1 MPSRWRSP
9 SGRCCSDGIE
19 YGGCHSDAANSP
31 ARTAQGGCLPRAD
44 SHAVDSLDI
53 LDRRARE
60 SSGVR
65 VTSRVPKRI
74 DVAPGR
80 PPVVFRK
87 RGNLHSRANMSRL
100 NQLDGR
106 FDAVIVGGGIIGA
119 GIARDA
125 ALRGLR
131 VAVLDRADFG
141 GATTAA
147 STRLIHGGLR
157 YLQTLDLRLVR
168 LDLRERETL
177 LRIAPHLVKPLPFFL
192 PFYDATILNRL
203 TLRAGMALYEALS
216 YDKSLPPH
224 RILNAREAAELEPA
238 LRPEGLSGGA
248 MYYDAQVSSPERLTL
263 ENILEARELGAVALN
278 YADVS
283 GAFRQDGGDRRRR
296 GDRSTPGERARIHSR
311 VVINASG
318 PWFDRVAAT
327 LSPHPKPEV
336 RTTKG
341 IHVACHALDP
351 PGGAALL
358 EDRWPRLLCH
368 PVAGHTWLGTT
379 DTDYEEDPAVATA
392 TADDVRYLLQSAR
405 DYIPAIDQ
413 AQAYWTCAGIRA
425 LVKRGGPGSATSRL
439 HRIRETVTR
448 SDFDRRRQDH
458 GG

>member
-1 MPSRWRSP
+1 
-9 SGRCCSDGIE
+9 
-19 YGGCHSDAANSP
+19 
-31 ARTAQGGCLPRAD
+31 
-44 SHAVDSLDI
+44 
-53 LDRRARE
+53 
-60 SSGVR
+60 
-65 VTSRVPKRI
+65 
-74 DVAPGR
+74 
-80 PPVVFRK
+80 
-87 RGNLHSRANMSRL
+87 MSRL
-100 NQLDGR
+100 NQLNGR

-125 ALRGLR
+125 ALRGLK

-157 YLQTLDLRLVR
+157 YLQTLDIRLVR

-203 TLRAGMALYEALS
+203 TLRAGMTLYDALS

-224 RILNAREAAELEPA
+224 RILNAREAAALEPA

-248 MYYDAQVSSPERLTL
+248 LYYDAQVSSPERLTL

-283 GAFRQDGGDRRRR
+283 GAFRQDGQIGGVEVTDRL
-296 GDRSTPGERARIHSR
+296 TGERARIHGR

-341 IHVACHALDP
+341 IHVACHALIRQ
-351 PGGAALL
+351 AVLL
-358 EDRWPRLLCH
+358 YSKIDGRAFFAIPW
-368 PVAGHTWLGTT
+368 AGHTWIGTT
-379 DTDYEEDPAVATA
+379 DTDYAEDPAVATA

-405 DYIPAIDQ
+405 DYIPAIDA

-425 LVKRGGPGSATSRL
+425 LVKRGGPASATSRL
-439 HRIRETVTR
+439 HRIRETVPGLISIVGGKITGYR
-448 SDFDRRRQDH
+448 QIAEEATSHVCARLRIDRRCETSDRPLPGARSAFTGDSLGSIYGARAERVIALTREDPQLAQPLASQYPDIAAQVVLAVREE
-458 GG
+458 